1 MFCLDNYEILH
12 HNQDFFVC
20 VPMILEQI
28 LTTEWTNLWH
38 SIKGWKPSKKY
49 WPSEKWY
56 NFIEGRVPIVSVRT
70 NKLPPLLQFLHS
82 SQFSSDHGQEARESL
97 LVRDYPKPSENS
109 RTSAEIIQR
118 GNENTRKFP
127 KSRNLSKISPE
138 ILRRLSSI
146 PPIFETHY
154 QKSESHCVTNI
165 ARQSNRTLKMAS
177 RCYKEMYGI

>member
-82 SQFSSDHGQEARESL
+82 SQFSRDHGQEARESL

-109 RTSAEIIQR
+109 RTIAEIIQR

-127 KSRNLSKISPE
+127 KSRNLSKVSPE

-146 PPIFETHY
+146 PADIWDSLPEIR
-154 QKSESHCVTNI
+154 VTL
-165 ARQSNRTLKMAS
+165 RHEYRTSIK
-177 RCYKEMYGI
+177 